1 MNLKTLMSGI
11 AVVIDD
17 EFAESGGGKGDMIFR
32 IVDNMEGEWEM
43 PFYKTHEIPLDG
55 FSDGLLRSASF
66 VLLDWKLWPDSP
78 QLEKE
83 GIKKNIKFL
92 EKAKAY
98 FIPVFIF
105 TNEAPS
111 DVAHHLP
118 KDLYDAERP
127 ESNFIFIKRKSELAR
142 RKNIFDSIR
151 RWIKTNAS
159 VYALKAWE
167 WEFYE
172 SKRALFSSMYAK
184 SPDWPRVF
192 WKSYKEDGVDPGS
205 SLVNLINDNLSGRF
219 RTDIFEKSI
228 LGSRFSGVSLED
240 LRSLIQ
246 NASFVGNDNLPD
258 DEIRSG
264 DLFILPKAK
273 YLINIRPD
281 CDCVPRGEVKTA
293 DDVELY
299 CLQGKRLSEE
309 KLRESYQNGH
319 FQERVWESISFSLHE
334 GRTVRFDL
342 RKLQEVKFSEVKD
355 KRIGRLIHPYITRI
369 KQRYASYVQRE
380 GLPRIPEEAVRN
392 IPEES
397 VTE

>member
-17 EFAESGGGKGDMIFR
+17 EFEEEGGEQEDMIFR
-32 IVDNMEGEWEM
+32 IVGNMEGEWEM

-105 TNEAPS
+105 TNEDPS
-111 DVAHHLP
+111 DVSDKLAE
-118 KDLYDAERP
+118 DLYDADK
-127 ESNFIFIKRKSELAR
+127 SKSSFIFIKRKSELTE
-142 RKNIFDSIR
+142 KSDIFDSIGE
-151 RWIKTNAS
+151 WIETNAS

-167 WEFYE
+167 REFYE
-172 SKRALFSSMYAK
+172 SKRALFGSMYAK
-184 SPDWPRVF
+184 SPDWPKVF
-192 WKSYKEDGVDPGS
+192 WKSYEDDGVDPGS
-205 SLVNLINDNLSGRF
+205 SLADLINDNLSGRF
-219 RTDIFEKSI
+219 RTNIFEKYI
-228 LGSRFSGVSLED
+228 LGSGFSGASMED

-246 NASFVGNDNLPD
+246 EASFVGIDSLPD

-264 DLFILPKAK
+264 DLFSLSKGK

-281 CDCVPRGEVKTA
+281 CDCIPRLGVKTA

-309 KLRESYQNGH
+309 KVRRSYQNGH
-319 FQERVWESISFSLHE
+319 FQEKVWESISFSLHE
-334 GRTVRFDL
+334 GRTVQFDL
-342 RKLQEVKFSEVKD
+342 RKLQEVKFSDVKD

-380 GLPRIPEEAVRN
+380 GLPRIPEEAIGK

>member
-1 MNLKTLMSGI
+1 MFPFK
-11 AVVIDD
+11 
-17 EFAESGGGKGDMIFR
+17 IFR
-32 IVDNMEGEWEM
+32 IVEYIENEWEM
-43 PFYKTHEIPLDG
+43 PLYRTDEIPPG
-55 FSDGLLRSASF
+55 GYSDSLLRSASF
-66 VLLDWKLWPDSP
+66 VLLDWKLWRSGSAE
-78 QLEKE
+78 LEKD
-83 GIKKNIKFL
+83 GIKKNIRFL
-92 EKAKAY
+92 EKAKEY

-105 TNEAPS
+105 TNENPS
-111 DVAHHLP
+111 DVAAELEN
-118 KDLYDAERP
+118 LYDAEKS
-127 ESNFIFIKRKSELAR
+127 ESNFIFIKSKSELAE
-142 RKNIFDSIR
+142 KSDIFDSIR
-151 RWIKTNAS
+151 EWIERNAS

-167 WEFYE
+167 REFYE
-172 SKRALFSSMYAK
+172 SKRTLFSSMYTK

-192 WKSYKEDGVDPGS
+192 WKSYEDDGVDPGS
-205 SLVNLINDNLSGRF
+205 SLANLINDNLSGRF

-228 LGSRFSGVSLED
+228 LDSGFSGVSRED

-258 DEIRSG
+258 NEIRSG
-264 DLFILPKAK
+264 DLFIPSEGK

-281 CDCVPRGEVKTA
+281 CDCIPRLDVKKTA

-319 FQERVWESISFSLHE
+319 LQERVWESISFSLHE

-342 RKLQEVKFSEVKD
+342 RKLKEVKFSEVKD
-355 KRIGRLIHPYITRI
+355 NRIGRLIHPYITRI

-380 GLPRIPEEAVRN
+380 GLPRIPEEAVGN

>member
-11 AVVIDD
+11 GVVIDD
-17 EFAESGGGKGDMIFR
+17 EFGESGGGEEDMIFR
-32 IVDNMEGEWEM
+32 IVGNMEGEWEM
-43 PFYKTHEIPLDG
+43 PFYKAHKIPSDG

-83 GIKKNIKFL
+83 GIEKNIKFL

-105 TNEAPS
+105 TNEDPS
-111 DVAHHLP
+111 DVAEHLP
-118 KDLYDAERP
+118 KDLYDVERP
-127 ESNFIFIKRKSELAR
+127 ESNFIFIKRKSELAEK
-142 RKNIFDSIR
+142 KNIFDSIR

-167 WEFYE
+167 GEFYE
-172 SKRALFSSMYAK
+172 SKRALFSSMYTK

-192 WKSYKEDGVDPGS
+192 WKSYEDDGVDPGS
-205 SLVNLINDNLSGRF
+205 SLANLINDNLSGRF
-219 RTDIFEKSI
+219 RTDIFEKDI
-228 LGSRFSGVSLED
+228 LDSGFSGVSLED

-258 DEIRSG
+258 NEIRSG
-264 DLFILPKAK
+264 DLFIPSEGK

-281 CDCVPRGEVKTA
+281 CDCIPRLDVKTA

-380 GLPRIPEEAVRN
+380 GLPRIPEEAVGN

-397 VTE
+397 VTD

>member
-11 AVVIDD
+11 GVVIDD
-17 EFAESGGGKGDMIFR
+17 EFGESGGGEKDMIFR
-32 IVDNMEGEWEM
+32 IVGNMESEWEM
-43 PFYKTHEIPLDG
+43 PFYKAHEIPSDG

-111 DVAHHLP
+111 DVTEHLP
-118 KDLYDAERP
+118 KGLYDVERP
-127 ESNFIFIKRKSELAR
+127 ESNFIFIKRKSELAEK
-142 RKNIFDSIR
+142 KNIFDSIR
-151 RWIKTNAS
+151 QWIKTNAS

-167 WEFYE
+167 GEFYE
-172 SKRALFSSMYAK
+172 SKRALFSSMYTK

-205 SLVNLINDNLSGRF
+205 SLANLINDNLSGRF

-228 LGSRFSGVSLED
+228 LGSGFSGVSLED

-258 DEIRSG
+258 NEIRSG
-264 DLFILPKAK
+264 DLFKMPKGK
-273 YLINIRPD
+273 YLVNIRPD
-281 CDCVPRGEVKTA
+281 CDCVPRENVKTVG
-293 DDVELY
+293 DVELY
-299 CLQGKRLSEE
+299 CLEGKKLSED

-319 FQERVWESISFSLHE
+319 FQERVWESISFSLYE

-342 RKLQEVKFSEVKD
+342 RKLQEVKFSKVKN

-380 GLPRIPEEAVRN
+380 GLPRIPEEAVRI
-392 IPEES
+392 IPEEP
-397 VTE
+397 VTG